1 MVIAGHVCL
10 DEIVTP
16 EGVVRAAG
24 SPAVFMA
31 PVLAEAGRTPVVA
44 APRGADFEALHTG
57 LQFLEPAVG
66 DQTLVYVNDV
76 RSARRVQWVRHAE
89 AVEQARPLGVSTH
102 AALADAEALV
112 LTPLLPMSP
121 ELVAELV
128 SPLPPDALRVALV
141 QGYLRGLGPAVDGA
155 RPVEP
160 REFAEAPAVLS
171 QVDIAVLSE
180 EDLGDPAAA
189 HQAARMWTRAH
200 PSTAV
205 VVTRGA
211 EGASAYLRGER
222 YDVAAHAVGD
232 LPAASLIGAGDLF
245 SAALVVSLLSGRART
260 GADSGVSSGDGA
272 RAGADG
278 PRSSRDRARDPAT
291 LTSAVAQANR
301 VTAERLAEDR

>member
-31 PVLAEAGRTPVVA
+31 PVLAEAGMAPVVA

-89 AVEQARPLGVSTH
+89 AVEQAALGVSTR

-121 ELVAELV
+121 ELIAEFA
-128 SPLPPDALRVALV
+128 SPLPLDALRVALV
-141 QGYLRGLGPAVDGA
+141 QGYLRGLGPAVRGA

-180 EDLGDPAAA
+180 EDLGDPAAS
-189 HQAARMWTRAH
+189 HQAARMWTLAH

-222 YDVAAHAVGD
+222 HDVAAHAVGD

-245 SAALVVSLLSGRART
+245 SAALVVSLLSGRAR
-260 GADSGVSSGDGA
+260 
-272 RAGADG
+272 AGADG

-291 LTSAVAQANR
+291 LTSAVAEANR
-301 VTAERLAEDR
+301 VTAERLAAR